1 MGERERGK
9 GLFFCHIVVWSFYS
23 KNKRKGWVFMT
34 MSILGLYQLFDN
46 FDQRESGIIVTAY
59 RKGLMQYMG
68 LGLRRTDW
76 YDWQSL
82 IKRQNCYSFGIWTK
96 KDWEMEF
103 VQYFDQEMTFICPT
117 PLPFLKNTLSPV
129 ILMVVRN

>member
-1 MGERERGK
+1 MGERERK
-9 GLFFCHIVVWSFYS
+9 RAVFCHIVVWSFYS

-59 RKGLMQYMG
+59 PKGLIQYMG

-76 YDWQSL
+76 YHWQSL
-82 IKRQNCYSFGIWTK
+82 IKRKNCYWDVDK
-96 KDWEMEF
+96 KGWEMEF

-117 PLPFLKNTLSPV
+117 PPPHPSSLP
-129 ILMVVRN
+129 

>member
-1 MGERERGK
+1 MEERNKQWERERGK

-59 RKGLMQYMG
+59 PKGLIQYMG

-76 YDWQSL
+76 YHWQSL
-82 IKRQNCYSFGIWTK
+82 IKRKNCYWDVDTKRLGNGICAI
-96 KDWEMEF
+96 F
-103 VQYFDQEMTFICPT
+103 
-117 PLPFLKNTLSPV
+117 
-129 ILMVVRN
+129 